1 MPVYRRLRLFETDPL
16 LASDL
21 EKAMNETRPEKS
33 VQKAKS
39 TRREKYVEK
48 ANETRPA
55 EYVKTT
61 VKGSVKESF
70 REKTCLCDLTRRQV
84 LVWANVEA
92 GFWHLGLSVLLL
104 CVIALVGP
112 REDRTEASGDWK
124 LGLGVGLSV
133 FGYVLSLLSA
143 VSLWKGWVKRCG
155 LLFVPCAIVFLG
167 GLGVLAAHVQEHVTG
182 VFPVTL
188 STQYNHPDPI
198 PPPFDSRIINFSYFP
213 ANYTVSPPCKTTAY
227 TGSEYV
233 DWFGCLRKSD
243 WRAVLAAN
251 PDFYREATGRL
262 VAKGL
267 WRPFRPL
274 GDTTIYLWWL
284 VEMFTLTTCGFHFFL
299 AWSAANGPKQTRC
312 RGCSCTAP
320 YYHWITLGRSPLRWA
335 EYSTTAALM
344 IVMVLVINR
353 VTDVYTLVFNF
364 IIMQLLN
371 TFGAS
376 MDYTSNPVLVAWY
389 WFCSAAAFAWVFVLL
404 FFSFYET
411 ISPYLTRTDTYDA
424 DELWGGLFG
433 FIDIL
438 NWSIFLS
445 FSSFAVCNAVHQCL
459 RFDGCFLCGPESCLK
474 SEVDPPRRETL
485 MLWAEVTYIVLSIV
499 SKGLLVTILSVGA
512 AMRA

>member
-1 MPVYRRLRLFETDPL
+1 MPVYRRLRLFAVDDGTEPPL
-16 LASDL
+16 PRVPPGSDASD
-21 EKAMNETRPEKS
+21 
-33 VQKAKS
+33 
-39 TRREKYVEK
+39 
-48 ANETRPA
+48 
-55 EYVKTT
+55 
-61 VKGSVKESF
+61 VKESF

-143 VSLWKGWVKRCG
+143 VSLWKGWVKTCG

-459 RFDGCFLCGPESCLK
+459 RFGGCFLCGPESCLK